1 MNSLFIKKMAAII
14 HHLKHQK
21 ILSSYSIYFLLGGF
35 ILVLILKDKQ
45 SSSAPQNFQ
54 ESNRGS
60 QQASPS
66 ADTYI
71 PEGHVLV
78 PIEVTNAAGIQSLI
92 GEIGGTVDLFST
104 SQDNRK
110 GKLIGK
116 RLRLL
121 RAPLDP
127 EQFAVLVHEDSA
139 KDILAYSGAY
149 YVVIH
154 NPKAKSGAIETKQ
167 KKPFLPTIEVE
178 YQETL

>member
-1 MNSLFIKKMAAII
+1 MNSLFTKKLNPLLER
-14 HHLKHQK
+14 LKSHR
-21 ILSSYSIYFLLGGF
+21 LFSSYSLYFLLGGCALF
-35 ILVLILKDKQ
+35 MMFQDSRSASEPQ
-45 SSSAPQNFQ
+45 SFHEN
-54 ESNRGS
+54 NRGTQKS
-60 QQASPS
+60 LAS

-92 GEIGGTVDLFST
+92 GSVGGTVDLFST

-110 GKLIGK
+110 GRLIGK

-127 EQFAVLVHEDSA
+127 EQFAVLVREDSA

-154 NPKAKSGAIETKQ
+154 NPNAKSGAIEP
-167 KKPFLPTIEVE
+167 KPKNNALPHIEVE
-178 YQETL
+178 YQEIL